1 MRSEPSLVSIVAAG
15 AAAFF
20 LAAAALVWT
29 APAGA
34 DEPKPKAPPC
44 NCSGRDRPTDK
55 PRPKPVYAEVKAPLD
70 ENDEI
75 AALEALQFALSE
87 VGDGAA
93 YVWQRRNGRLSGYV
107 KPTASFRDRSGQ
119 VCRHILV
126 MLSSGTYARKAEV
139 IACRGDKG
147 IWSLTG

>member
-1 MRSEPSLVSIVAAG
+1 MRPEPSLVSIVATG
-15 AAAFF
+15 TAAFF

-29 APAGA
+29 GPAGA
-34 DEPKPKAPPC
+34 DEPKPNAPC
-44 NCSGRDRPTDK
+44 TCSGNGHPTDK
-55 PRPKPVYAEVKAPLD
+55 PWPKPAFAEFKAPLD

-75 AALEALQFALSE
+75 AALEALQLALSE

-107 KPTASFRDRSGQ
+107 KPTMSFRDRGGQ